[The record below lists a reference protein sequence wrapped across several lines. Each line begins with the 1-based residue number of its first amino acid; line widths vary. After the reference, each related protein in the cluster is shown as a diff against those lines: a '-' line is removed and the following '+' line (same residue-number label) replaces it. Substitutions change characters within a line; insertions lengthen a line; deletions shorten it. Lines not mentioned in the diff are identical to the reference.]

1 MSSRGVKQSA
11 QLPAAPVDVTP
22 PARVGKRGALS
33 VPRLGQG
40 SNAVPAPVRSIKF
53 EAQGGA
59 KAPIEFV
66 EGGPMRPLRRSRD
79 ARMTTNVSSSDDSD
93 SSSDRFKGQ
102 AWRVEYEYYTDHRM
116 YFDKHEIVDAIYKYA
131 ESYMHDSGT
140 RQDPDFVGK
149 PDDLY
154 LWRYSGGS
162 KTTSTYSCP
171 FSITCDCDAGIR
183 VSELKTKIVLE
194 ATGRHDKE
202 SHRLRVMHAGCSARG
217 VGGFK
222 SDLSDNSSDSMDS
235 ADDSCGL
242 ACYDSR
248 MFTVHSR
255 FSAQAINAVLRA
267 CCAPVGKRRLWLS
280 ILCGLLFSIAQF

>member
-1 MSSRGVKQSA
+1 MTTAVSSSEEDEPFQTVIADFLER
-11 QLPAAPVDVTP
+11 
-22 PARVGKRGALS
+22 
-33 VPRLGQG
+33 
-40 SNAVPAPVRSIKF
+40 
-53 EAQGGA
+53 
-59 KAPIEFV
+59 
-66 EGGPMRPLRRSRD
+66 GPMRRFRHSREPRLTAGVCTSD
-79 ARMTTNVSSSDDSD
+79 EEKEDTGQFSSPFLLPFFRTNSTELFSAEKPQCDDSD

-102 AWRVEYEYYTDHRM
+102 TWRVEYEFYTDQRM
-116 YFDKHEIVDAIYKYA
+116 YLDTQEIVDEIYKFA

-140 RQDPDFVGK
+140 RQDADFVGK

-162 KTTSTYSCP
+162 KRASTYFCP

-183 VSELKTKIVLE
+183 VSEFKTKILLE
-194 ATGRHDKE
+194 STGTHDKE

-222 SDLSDNSSDSMDS
+222 ADLSDNSSDSDDS
-235 ADDSCGL
+235 ADDSCVL

-280 ILCGLLFSIAQF
+280 ILCGLLFRIAQF